1 MSHYSLKFAM
11 VIFGALR
18 TGVCGEVGTECKGKA
33 KPVEFQCKQ
42 HYDLLSAFRVL
53 VPKRQKFFALCFQSP
68 GSCSTKLVWLESL
81 SSAKNQIVS
90 DTHLSKELG
99 KA

>member
-1 MSHYSLKFAM
+1 M

-18 TGVCGEVGTECKGKA
+18 PGVCGEVGTECKGKA

-53 VPKRQKFFALCFQSP
+53 VRKRQKFFALCFQSP
-68 GSCSTKLVWLESL
+68 GSCSTKLVL
-81 SSAKNQIVS
+81 SSAKDQIVS